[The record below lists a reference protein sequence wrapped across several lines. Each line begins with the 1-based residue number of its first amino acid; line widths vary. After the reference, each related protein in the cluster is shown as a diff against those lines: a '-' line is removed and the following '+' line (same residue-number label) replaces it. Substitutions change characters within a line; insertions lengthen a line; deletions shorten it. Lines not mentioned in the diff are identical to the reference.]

1 MSLATKPP
9 SKRRN
14 AWAKWGAATGALVAV
29 LFLVVLAAKGLREL
43 PAVQEFLAAYPGQ
56 APLPEDA
63 PIGLPAW
70 LGWQHFL
77 NAFFLVLIIRSG
89 WLLRTTTRP
98 KAYWTRRNQGTFKT
112 RGKPTK
118 ISLDLWL
125 HLSLDALWALNGAI
139 FIVLLFVTGQWTRI
153 VPTSLDVLPNALS
166 ALLQYA
172 SLDWPHENGW
182 VNYNSLQ
189 LLAYFT
195 VVFIAAPLAIITGL
209 RMSAAWPKKAG
220 PINKLFPIEVA
231 RAVHFPTMIFFVLFV
246 IAHVTLVL
254 TTGAL
259 RNLNHMYA
267 ARNDDGW
274 AGFWFFAAS
283 LVITTAAWFLA
294 RPLCLRPVASLSGSV
309 TRS

>member
-9 SKRRN
+9 SRRGKP
-14 AWAKWGAATGALVAV
+14 WAKWGSTTGVLIAV
-29 LFLVVLAAKGLREL
+29 LFLIVLAAKGLREL
-43 PAVQEFLAAYPGQ
+43 PGVQEFLAAYPGWTT
-56 APLPEDA
+56 LPKDA
-63 PIGLPAW
+63 PVGLPAW

-77 NAFFLVLIIRSG
+77 NAFFLVLSIRSG

-98 KAYWTRRNQGTFKT
+98 KAYWTRRNQGAFKT

-118 ISLDLWL
+118 IGLDLWL

-139 FIVLLFVTGQWTRI
+139 FIVLLFVTGQWMRI
-153 VPTSLDVLPNALS
+153 VPTSLDVVPNALS

-172 SLDWPHENGW
+172 SLDWPLENGW
-182 VNYNSLQ
+182 TNYNALQ

-195 VVFIAAPLAIITGL
+195 VVFLAAPLAIITGL

-220 PINKLFPIEVA
+220 SLNMMFPIEAA
-231 RAVHFPTMIFFVLFV
+231 RAIHFPTMIFFALF
-246 IAHVTLVL
+246 IITHVTLVL
-254 TTGAL
+254 ATGAL

-267 ARNDDGW
+267 AADDEGW
-274 AGFWFFAAS
+274 AGFWFFAGS
-283 LVITTAAWFLA
+283 LAITTTFWLLV
-294 RPLCLRPVASLSGSV
+294 RPVFLRPVASFSGTV